1 MSWKKAER
9 EDLPAL
15 VRLVSDREWRSVP
28 FSARLRHPRGGG
40 RPLLPPRWEANL
52 LVHREGEDADA
63 ALLLTSGGLLLPLLA
78 PARSARR
85 PAFPGWRGLAR
96 SLHSLMGPLPEVR
109 WAEQALPARPRVSI
123 EYHLM
128 ALEKSAY
135 RPTAEPDAP
144 GIPGLRLRPAVA
156 ADAPALYPLQRDYEL
171 EEVLIEPGHFSAQAC
186 LGGLRRMLR
195 QQVIIL
201 AERDGRPVAKAGTNA
216 RGFAVDQIGGVF
228 TVEAER
234 GRGVARRVMR
244 ELLDRIF
251 REKGTASLFV
261 KKHNAPAIALYR
273 RLGFRVL
280 EDYRISYFRD

>member
-28 FSARLRHPRGGG
+28 FSARLRSPRGGA

-52 LVHREGEDADA
+52 LVHREGETADA

-78 PARSARR
+78 REGRR

-96 SLHSLMGPLPEVR
+96 SLHSIMGPLPEVR

-135 RPTAEPDAP
+135 RLQAEPDDP
-144 GIPGLRLRPAVA
+144 GVPDLRLRPAVG

-195 QQVIIL
+195 QQIIIL

-234 GRGVARRVMR
+234 GRGFARKVMR

-273 RLGFRVL
+273 RLGFRAL